1 MTRATW
7 LVGLSLSAVAI
18 ATTRGQERACGPV
31 PAPSSAAPASSR
43 DRGAIARWVLRR
55 QNRDGSFGKDHQ
67 LRFQTTALVLSGLCD
82 QRLPAGELEA
92 ARGRA
97 AEFLI
102 AHQDERG
109 AFFDHGQDRT
119 LLGVVG
125 LLMWRDG
132 APPGSWEV
140 VAPLLGDPLRHAVLD
155 GTAPALREPGEVAD
169 RAAPAV
175 AHPAPRPGE
184 LCELDRELARAA
196 RSLLGP

>member
-1 MTRATW
+1 MNRAIPLLALALTA
-7 LVGLSLSAVAI
+7 LMAATVVA
-18 ATTRGQERACGPV
+18 QERACGP
-31 PAPSSAAPASSR
+31 PAAEVAASTAPASSR
-43 DRGAIARWVLRR
+43 ERGAVARWVIRR

-67 LRFQTTALVLSGLCD
+67 LRFQTTVLVLTGLCD
-82 QRLPAGELEA
+82 QRLPARELEA
-92 ARGRA
+92 ARARA

-119 LLGVVG
+119 LLGVMG

-140 VAPLLGDPLRHAVLD
+140 VAPLLGDPLRRAVQD
-155 GTAPALREPGEVAD
+155 GTAPALREPGEVGAD
-169 RAAPAV
+169 RPAPA
-175 AHPAPRPGE
+175 PTRPSD